1 MSSNC
6 RIVLVGT
13 SHPANIGAAAR
24 AMKTM
29 ALSQLILVDPQC
41 EVDAQA
47 VAMAANADDVLTEAQ
62 RTDDIQS
69 AVKDTTLVLGLTA
82 RPRREGVPALT
93 PREAAAM
100 AVAEQ
105 GATAILFGRERTGL
119 TNEELGCCHRLVHIP
134 ANPDYPALNLA
145 AAVQIMAYELFCAQS
160 PTFVTQGAEP
170 VLDKERLAAGQHLE
184 ALHKL
189 FDELV
194 TMGEMGGDQ
203 PHETLRL
210 RLRSYINRTRPSV
223 AEVDMLHGLLKRLVI
238 LKGHQRE

>member
-1 MSSNC
+1 MTSKLNENC

-29 ALSQLILVDPQC
+29 ALSQLTLVDPQC
-41 EVDAQA
+41 DLDAQA
-47 VAMAANADDVLTEAQ
+47 IAMAAHADDVLANSHSYA
-62 RTDDIQS
+62 DIQD
-69 AVKDTTLVLGLTA
+69 AVADSTLVLGLTA
-82 RPRREGVPALT
+82 RPRRDGVPALT
-93 PREAAAM
+93 PKEAAAM
-100 AVAEQ
+100 VVAEQ
-105 GATAILFGRERTGL
+105 GPTAVLFGRERTGL

-145 AAVQIMAYELFCAQS
+145 AAVQIMAYELFCAQN
-160 PTFVTQGAEP
+160 VTRES
-170 VLDKERLAAGQHLE
+170 LATGRHLE
-184 ALHKL
+184 ALHSL

-194 TMGEMGGDQ
+194 TMGEMAGDQ

-210 RLRSYINRTRPSV
+210 RLRAYINRTRPSV